1 MIIKM
6 NVIVILQVLVDLLL
20 LILLVRLF
28 LIHSSVL
35 RTDDIGLVLI
45 STVCSGGGGE

>member
-1 MIIKM
+1 MNIKM
-6 NVIVILQVLVDLLL
+6 NVIVILQVLVDLL

-35 RTDDIGLVLI
+35 RTDDIVLVLI
-45 STVCSGGGGE
+45 STMSCGGGGK

>member
-20 LILLVRLF
+20 ILLVRLF
-28 LIHSSVL
+28 LIHSSLL
-35 RTDDIGLVLI
+35 RTDDIVLVLI
-45 STVCSGGGGE
+45 STVCSRGGGE